1 LDLLTHCVR
10 KTLYV
15 PDANSQ
21 AAAAAM
27 RRIKP
32 PLLITDFGEL
42 ELINFTRDDRQAELV
57 KTENLKFQ

>member
-1 LDLLTHCVR
+1 
-10 KTLYV
+10 
-15 PDANSQ
+15 
-21 AAAAAM
+21 M